1 MKIIIAGKDWDSSAD
16 IRNALSGKDYEIQQL
31 TFDSL
36 KINTLHPSSGALL
49 IFNFSDLNQKDL
61 QKYQQIFH
69 NWTKDVNRIIS
80 LVPANSPGIRS
91 GLVKSGLNQILEYPF
106 SHSELRL
113 MVDNLIRK
121 NIQLS
126 GKTSDP
132 SRTES
137 LDGYFQILDTIL
149 TNKLNL
155 AAVNDWVLKYYHS
168 QWKIPHIYFF
178 EVINDTEAVLRSWI
192 SENWTGENLKINFRQ
207 LIESHQANHIIIDE
221 QKGGDG
227 SKNRYLKSVLNL
239 PSRSFILCPI
249 VLQYKIKF
257 LYLFVQ
263 TDSSIFTE
271 LQKILIYHFHKIVEF
286 EINKQLGLTTEKKSE
301 LFKPE
306 NSSASFFRG
315 ILDQLNFG
323 IVIFNEQLEIKYI
336 NRQGLKLIHIPEE
349 NLPDRTLENL
359 FGEQNTAVIKTTMN
373 LASGAFE
380 RPEIEL
386 LMPSGQKILI
396 GFTITEYIDP
406 SDQQKGFILSLK
418 DITYTKELQEEM
430 IRMDRLAS
438 LGVMASG
445 IAHEIRNPLAGIKAI
460 AQTFEEEL
468 SKNDPKNEYVKRI
481 IKQVNRLDDLLKSL
495 FSYAKPPKPNRQ
507 FFEVK
512 ELVQEVLSLLQ
523 QRMQKNNI
531 NFIQSYEKNL
541 PSIFIDGAQIQ
552 QVLFNLIL
560 NSIEAIE
567 KQGEIKLAAKKV
579 KKNDEIFQRKP
590 FQKKVTDQP
599 YVQILLTD
607 TGNGISPENLLQ
619 IFNPF
624 FTTKNYGTGLGLSI
638 VYQIVQEN
646 NGIIYFESEI
656 NRGTHC
662 YLFLPSFQNPTKDSL
677 KK

>member
-1 MKIIIAGKDWDSSAD
+1 
-16 IRNALSGKDYEIQQL
+16 
-31 TFDSL
+31 
-36 KINTLHPSSGALL
+36 
-49 IFNFSDLNQKDL
+49 
-61 QKYQQIFH
+61 
-69 NWTKDVNRIIS
+69 
-80 LVPANSPGIRS
+80 
-91 GLVKSGLNQILEYPF
+91 
-106 SHSELRL
+106 
-113 MVDNLIRK
+113 
-121 NIQLS
+121 
-126 GKTSDP
+126 
-132 SRTES
+132 
-137 LDGYFQILDTIL
+137 
-149 TNKLNL
+149 
-155 AAVNDWVLKYYHS
+155 
-168 QWKIPHIYFF
+168 
-178 EVINDTEAVLRSWI
+178 
-192 SENWTGENLKINFRQ
+192 
-207 LIESHQANHIIIDE
+207 
-221 QKGGDG
+221 
-227 SKNRYLKSVLNL
+227 
-239 PSRSFILCPI
+239 
-249 VLQYKIKF
+249 
-257 LYLFVQ
+257 
-263 TDSSIFTE
+263 
-271 LQKILIYHFHKIVEF
+271 
-286 EINKQLGLTTEKKSE
+286 
-301 LFKPE
+301 
-306 NSSASFFRG
+306 
-315 ILDQLNFG
+315 
-323 IVIFNEQLEIKYI
+323 
-336 NRQGLKLIHIPEE
+336 
-349 NLPDRTLENL
+349 
-359 FGEQNTAVIKTTMN
+359 MN

-386 LMPSGQKILI
+386 LAPSGQKILI

-523 QRMQKNNI
+523 QRMQKYNI

-590 FQKKVTDQP
+590 FQKKITDQP

-607 TGNGISPENLLQ
+607 TGSGISPENLLQ

-662 YLFLPSFQNPTKDSL
+662 YLFLPCFQNTIKDSL
-677 KK
+677 KI

>member
-1 MKIIIAGKDWDSSAD
+1 MKIVIAGKDWESSAD
-16 IRNALSGKDYEIQQL
+16 IRNALSGEDYEIQQL
-31 TFDSL
+31 TFDTL
-36 KINTLHPSSGALL
+36 KVNIVHPSSAALL
-49 IFNFSDLNQKDL
+49 ILNFSDSNQKDL
-61 QKYQQIFH
+61 QKFQPVLSS
-69 NWTKDVNRIIS
+69 WAKDLDRVIS
-80 LVPANSPGIRS
+80 FIPYNSPGIRS
-91 GLVKSGLNQILEYPF
+91 GLLKSGLDQILELPF

-113 MVDNLIRK
+113 VVENFLKK
-121 NIQLS
+121 NAQPP
-126 GKTSDP
+126 GKTKDLP
-132 SRTES
+132 RAES
-137 LDGYFQILDTIL
+137 LDGYFQIFDTIIN
-149 TNKLNL
+149 NKMNL
-155 AAVNDWVLKYYHS
+155 AAVNNWVLKYYNT
-168 QWKIPHIYFF
+168 QVKIPHIYFF
-178 EVINDTEAVLRSWI
+178 EVITDTEAVLRYYVSA
-192 SENWTGENLKINFRQ
+192 NWTGENLKINFHQ
-207 LIESHQANHIIIDE
+207 LIESHQANHIIINENQGTDHP
-221 QKGGDG
+221 
-227 SKNRYLKSVLNL
+227 KNLYLKSILNL
-239 PSRSFILCPI
+239 PAKCFILCP
-249 VLQYKIKF
+249 VRLQHKIKF
-257 LYLFVQ
+257 LYLFIQ
-263 TDSSIFTE
+263 TDFTSFTE
-271 LQKILIYHFHKIVEF
+271 LQKILIYHFQKIVEF
-286 EINKQLGLTTEKKSE
+286 EINKQLPLTTDKKSE
-301 LFKPE
+301 LLKPE
-306 NSSASFFRG
+306 YSSASFFRG

-336 NRQGLKLIHIPEE
+336 NREGLKLIHFKEE
-349 NLPDRTLENL
+349 SLQNQTLENL
-359 FGEQNTAVIKTTMN
+359 FGEQNTAVIKTTMS

-386 LMPSGQKILI
+386 MTPAGQKILI
-396 GFTITEYIDP
+396 GFTLTEYVDP

-507 FFEVK
+507 FFVVK

-523 QRMQKNNI
+523 QRMQKHNI

-552 QVLFNLIL
+552 QVIFNLIL

-599 YVQILLTD
+599 YIQILITD
-607 TGNGISPENLLQ
+607 TGSGISPENLLQ

-646 NGIIYFESEI
+646 NGVIYFESDI
-656 NRGTHC
+656 THGTQC
-662 YLFLPSFQNPTKDSL
+662 YLFLPCFQTINKDSL